1 MKHARR
7 RKKRIQKPAV
17 RISAAH
23 LKYPIACFAAA
34 FILFAGFPY
43 IFSSVFYV
51 DAPVNAEDTVPDY
64 TIDMPQTIKVY
75 RTLTGKT
82 ETVDFEEY
90 VMGVVAGEVPHTFKN
105 EAMKA
110 QAVAARTY
118 SVARALAGTSS
129 DHPSAPVCDT
139 THCQV
144 YRDRDE
150 LEKLKGKD
158 WIEKSYSKICS
169 AVDATKG
176 QIMYYNEKP
185 VKHAL
190 FHSSSGGRTEN
201 CEDVFVSA
209 VPYLVSVKSPYE
221 DDATHKKETAVFSY
235 RKLKSL
241 IAASYPNVSMGSVNR
256 NNVKIIS
263 NNEGGSVAKMQIGN
277 AVLSGVE
284 VRTALGLF
292 SATFTVSPGEKN
304 VVFTSAG
311 SGHGVGLSQYG
322 ADGMA
327 KEGYTYRQILKHYY
341 TGVEIY

>member
-1 MKHARR
+1 MKRTRRR
-7 RKKRIQKPAV
+7 RKPNKLNLIAY
-17 RISAAH
+17 
-23 LKYPIACFAAA
+23 LKYPVALFAAA
-34 FILFAGFPY
+34 FILFAVFPY
-43 IFSSVFYV
+43 IFSSIFSV
-51 DAPVNAEDTVPDY
+51 PVPVASQQEEAPDY
-64 TIDMPQTIKVY
+64 LIEMPKTVKVY

-90 VMGVVAGEVPHTFKN
+90 VKGVVAGEVPHTFKK

-118 SVARALAGTSS
+118 SVARILSGNSS
-129 DHPSAPVCDT
+129 GHPAAPVCDT

-221 DDATHKKETAVFSY
+221 DGATHKKETAEFSY
-235 RKLKSL
+235 AKLKSL
-241 IAASYPNVSMGSVNR
+241 ISASYPAVSAGAVNK

>member
-7 RKKRIQKPAV
+7 KRRKSNKSDLAAYLRYPA
-17 RISAAH
+17 A
-23 LKYPIACFAAA
+23 LFAAA
-34 FILFAGFPY
+34 VILFAGFPY
-43 IFSSVFYV
+43 IFSSIFSV
-51 DAPVNAEDTVPDY
+51 PVPAASQQEETPDY
-64 TIDMPQTIKVY
+64 LIDMPQTVKVY

-90 VMGVVAGEVPHTFKN
+90 VKGVVAGEVPHTFKK

-118 SVARALAGTSS
+118 SLARILSGNSS
-129 DHPSAPVCDT
+129 DHPAAPVCDT

-144 YRDRDE
+144 YRDKAE
-150 LEKLKGKD
+150 LKELKGAE
-158 WIEKSYSKICS
+158 WIKKSYSKICS
-169 AVDATKG
+169 AVDDTKG
-176 QIMYYNEKP
+176 QIMYYNEEP

-221 DDATHKKETAVFSY
+221 DDATHKNETAVFSY
-235 RKLKSL
+235 SKLKKL
-241 IAASYPNVSMGSVNR
+241 ITASYPNVSTGSVNK
-256 NNVKIIS
+256 NNVKVIS
-263 NNEGGSVAKMQIGN
+263 NNEGGSVAKMQIGD

-292 SATFTVSPGEKN
+292 SATFTVSAGDKN
-304 VVFTSAG
+304 VTFTSTG

-322 ADGMA
+322 ANGMA
-327 KEGYTYRQILKHYY
+327 KEGYTYKQILKHYY

>member
-1 MKHARR
+1 MKRTTG
-7 RKKRIQKPAV
+7 RKRKPH
-17 RISAAH
+17 IKSPAAC
-23 LKYPIACFAAA
+23 LKYPAALLAAA

-43 IFSSVFYV
+43 IFSSIF
-51 DAPVNAEDTVPDY
+51 TVPSVTEKSEATPDY
-64 TIDMPQTIKVY
+64 LIDMPETVKVY

-90 VMGVVAGEVPHTFKN
+90 VKGVVAGEVPHTFKK

-118 SVARALAGTSS
+118 SVAKITAGNSS

-144 YRDRDE
+144 YRDSEE
-150 LEKLKGKD
+150 LKNLKGSE
-158 WIEKSYSKICS
+158 WIKKSYTKICS
-169 AVDATKG
+169 AVEATEG
-176 QIMYYNEKP
+176 QIMYYDGRP

-221 DDATHKKETAVFSY
+221 DDATHKKETASFSY
-235 RKLKSL
+235 AKLKSL
-241 IAASYPNVSMGSVNR
+241 IAASYPAVSTGAVNK

-263 NNEGGSVAKMQIGN
+263 NNEGGSVAKMQIGD

-292 SATFTVSPGEKN
+292 SATFTVSANDKN
-304 VVFTSAG
+304 AVFTSTG

-322 ADGMA
+322 ANGMA
-327 KEGYTYRQILKHYY
+327 KEGYDYKQILKHYY
-341 TGVEIY
+341 TGVEVY

>member
-1 MKHARR
+1 MKRTRR
-7 RKKRIQKPAV
+7 IRKPNKLNLTAY
-17 RISAAH
+17 
-23 LKYPIACFAAA
+23 LKYPVALFTAA
-34 FILFAGFPY
+34 FLLFAGFPY
-43 IFSSVFYV
+43 IFSSIFSV
-51 DAPVNAEDTVPDY
+51 PVPAVRQQEETPDY
-64 TIDMPQTIKVY
+64 LIDMPKTVKVY

-90 VMGVVAGEVPHTFKN
+90 VKGVVAGEVPHTFKK

-118 SVARALAGTSS
+118 SVARILSGNSS

-144 YRDRDE
+144 YRDKAE
-150 LEKLKGKD
+150 LKQLKGND
-158 WIEKSYSKICS
+158 WVNKSYKKICS
-169 AVDATKG
+169 AVDATEG

-185 VKHAL
+185 VQHAL

-221 DDATHKKETAVFSY
+221 NDATHKKETAVFSY
-235 RKLKSL
+235 SKLKSL

-263 NNEGGSVAKMQIGN
+263 NNEGGSVAKMQIGD

-284 VRTALGLF
+284 IRPALGLF
-292 SATFTVSPGEKN
+292 SATFTVSTGDKN
-304 VVFTSAG
+304 VTFTSTG

-322 ADGMA
+322 ANGMA
-327 KEGYTYRQILKHYY
+327 KEGYTCKQILKHYY

>member
-1 MKHARR
+1 
-7 RKKRIQKPAV
+7 
-17 RISAAH
+17 
-23 LKYPIACFAAA
+23 
-34 FILFAGFPY
+34 
-43 IFSSVFYV
+43 
-51 DAPVNAEDTVPDY
+51 
-64 TIDMPQTIKVY
+64 
-75 RTLTGKT
+75 
-82 ETVDFEEY
+82 
-90 VMGVVAGEVPHTFKN
+90 
-105 EAMKA
+105 
-110 QAVAARTY
+110 
-118 SVARALAGTSS
+118 
-129 DHPSAPVCDT
+129 
-139 THCQV
+139 
-144 YRDRDE
+144 
-150 LEKLKGKD
+150 
-158 WIEKSYSKICS
+158 
-169 AVDATKG
+169 
-176 QIMYYNEKP
+176 MYYNEKP

-221 DDATHKKETAVFSY
+221 DGATHKKETAEFSY
-235 RKLKSL
+235 AKLKSL
-241 IAASYPNVSMGSVNR
+241 ISASYPAVSAGAVNK

>member
-1 MKHARR
+1 MKRTRKR
-7 RKKRIQKPAV
+7 RKPNLTAY
-17 RISAAH
+17 
-23 LKYPIACFAAA
+23 LKYPAALFAAA
-34 FILFAGFPY
+34 VILFAGFPY
-43 IFSSVFYV
+43 IFSSIFSV
-51 DAPVNAEDTVPDY
+51 PVPAASQQEEAPDY
-64 TIDMPQTIKVY
+64 LIEMPKTVKVY

-90 VMGVVAGEVPHTFKN
+90 VKGVVSGEVPHTFKK

-118 SVARALAGTSS
+118 SVAKILSGNSS

-144 YRDRDE
+144 YRDKAE
-150 LEKLKGKD
+150 LAQLKGND
-158 WIEKSYSKICS
+158 WINKSYKKICS
-169 AVDATKG
+169 AVDATEG
-176 QIMYYNEKP
+176 EIMYYNEKP
-185 VKHAL
+185 VQHAL

-221 DDATHKKETAVFSY
+221 NDATHKKETAVFSY
-235 RKLKSL
+235 SKLKSL
-241 IAASYPNVSMGSVNR
+241 IAASYPNVSVGNVSR

-263 NNEGGSVAKMQIGN
+263 NNEGGSVAKMQIGD

-292 SATFTVSPGEKN
+292 SATFTVSAGDKN
-304 VVFTSAG
+304 VTFTSTG

-322 ADGMA
+322 ANGMA